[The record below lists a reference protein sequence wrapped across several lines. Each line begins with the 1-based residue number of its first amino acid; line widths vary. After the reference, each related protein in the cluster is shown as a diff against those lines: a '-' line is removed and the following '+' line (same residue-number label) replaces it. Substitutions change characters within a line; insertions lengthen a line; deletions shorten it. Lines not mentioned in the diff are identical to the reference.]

1 MVRVRTGGLGHRTR
15 LALAAASAVGLVCMT
30 TLPAAAAGS
39 DPTVA
44 NAEWAL
50 TALHAADAR
59 NLSHGTGVIVAVV
72 DSGVDPSQPD
82 LQGSLVP
89 GASFI
94 GGVQGTDTNDTS
106 SEYHGTDVAA
116 IIAAH
121 THVDTNG
128 NQAGMVGL
136 ATQAKIMPVKDGD
149 DTGSP
154 SDVALAIQYAADH
167 GAQVINISQA
177 LYTDGGP
184 IQAAINS
191 ALSKGI
197 VVVVGAGNDALTGN
211 APSVVANI
219 PGVIDVANQE
229 QNGTMDPQS
238 HYGSDVSVAAPGN
251 NIEEPGP
258 NGTYNQASGTS
269 LAAPWVSGEAAM
281 LIQIHPTWTNGQIV
295 SAILDT
301 ASGNGTRLNDHV
313 GYGLI
318 NPLAA
323 LQAAAPA
330 STSNPLGGPSAV
342 FGASTGTATTAP
354 PAGTTVTVGAT
365 APVTTTTGAKSTNLL
380 LYVLVGVAILVVIGI
395 VVFLISRGK
404 GKSGPGPGNGGGGGG
419 GNGFY
424 PPQGPPNGG
433 QHAQPPSYQQQPSAY
448 QQPPAYQA
456 PPQQPRS

>member
-15 LALAAASAVGLVCMT
+15 SALAAASALGLVCLT
-30 TLPAAAAGS
+30 TLSAAAAGT

-72 DSGVDPSQPD
+72 DSGVDPNQPD
-82 LQGSLVP
+82 LQGSLVT

-94 GGVQGTDTNDTS
+94 GGVQGTNTNDIS

-128 NQAGMVGL
+128 DQAGMVGL
-136 ATQAKIMPVKDGD
+136 ATQAKIMPLRDGD
-149 DTGSP
+149 DLGSS
-154 SDVALAIQYAADH
+154 SDAALAIRYAADH
-167 GAQVINISQA
+167 GARVINISQGF
-177 LYTDGGP
+177 YTPSDT
-184 IQAAINS
+184 AVSAINY

-197 VVVVGAGNDALTGN
+197 VVVVAAGNDAESGN
-211 APSVVANI
+211 AVNVIANI

-238 HYGSDVSVAAPGN
+238 HYGTDVSVAAPGN

-295 SAILDT
+295 SAILNT
-301 ASGNGTRLNDHV
+301 ASGDGTRLNDHV

-342 FGASTGTATTAP
+342 FGSSTGTATTAP
-354 PAGTTVTVGAT
+354 TAATTVTVGAT
-365 APVTTTTGAKSTNLL
+365 SPVATTSSAKSTNVL
-380 LYVLVGVAILVVIGI
+380 LYFLVGVAILVVIGI
-395 VVFLISRGK
+395 VVFLITRGK
-404 GKSGPGPGNGGGGGG
+404 GKSGPGSGNGGGGGG

-456 PPQQPRS
+456 PPQQRP